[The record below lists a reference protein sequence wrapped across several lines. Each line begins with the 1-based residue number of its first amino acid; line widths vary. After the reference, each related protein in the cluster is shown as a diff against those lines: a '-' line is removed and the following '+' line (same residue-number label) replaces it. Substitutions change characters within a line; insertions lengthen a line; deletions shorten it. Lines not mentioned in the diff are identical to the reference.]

1 MNIVV
6 LGAGAIGSFFGGML
20 SKKNDVTLVG
30 RNDHIQEINNQGLQI
45 NGKTRLKRK
54 IPAVEHVH
62 QINQSPELLILT
74 VKSFDTF
81 EAISQAS
88 QIIGK
93 KTMLLSFQNGLNNID
108 QIKKVVP
115 QKQIIA
121 GITTHGVQFVNPGV
135 IHHKGKGSTVVGELS
150 GDKTKRIHHLASM
163 FNEVGILVS
172 VSKRI
177 DEEIWKKAIVNASI
191 NPLTAI
197 FNCENGYLSK
207 NPILTTMIHK
217 ITKESTQV
225 AKKKGFS
232 GTKEEMI
239 EQTMHVIEQ
248 TEHNISSMLQSIRQ
262 AKPTEINE
270 INATIADIG
279 REYGCDVEL
288 NDLLTKMIKTMHP
301 TYL

>member
-20 SKKNDVTLVG
+20 SKKNDVTLIG

-62 QINQSPELLILT
+62 QINQSPELLIIT

-81 EAISQAS
+81 EAITQARE
-88 QIIGK
+88 IIGK
-93 KTMLLSFQNGLNNID
+93 KTMVLSLQNGLNNIH

-115 QKQIIA
+115 QKQVIA
-121 GITTHGVQFVNPGV
+121 GITTHGVQFESPGL
-135 IHHKGKGSTVVGELS
+135 IYHKGKGSTVVGELS

-163 FNEVGILVS
+163 FNEVGIQVS
-172 VSKRI
+172 LSNRI
-177 DEEIWKKAIVNASI
+177 EEDIWIKAIVNASI

-197 FNCENGYLSK
+197 FNCENGYLCK
-207 NPILTTMIHK
+207 NPILTSMIYK

-225 AKKKGFS
+225 AKKIGFS
-232 GTKEEMI
+232 CTKDEMI
-239 EQTMHVIEQ
+239 EQTMHVIGQ
-248 TEHNISSMLQSIRQ
+248 TEHNISSMLQSLRQ
-262 AKPTEINE
+262 GKPTEINE
-270 INATIADIG
+270 INGTIADIG
-279 REYGCDVEL
+279 RAYGCDVEL
-288 NDLLTKMIKTMHP
+288 NDLLTKMIKTLHP